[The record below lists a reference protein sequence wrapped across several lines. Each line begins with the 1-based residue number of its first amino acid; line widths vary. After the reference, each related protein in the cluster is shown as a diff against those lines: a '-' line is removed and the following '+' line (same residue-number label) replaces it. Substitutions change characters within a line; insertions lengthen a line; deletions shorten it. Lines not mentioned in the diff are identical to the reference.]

1 MRWRRTQRLRLG
13 LCLLGLVSGCGAGQ
27 VGEPVSRTQRVVLD
41 VSRLPG
47 LSQSDIQ
54 RVELTITGPGI
65 GLPIVTDL
73 DRSASNSWSAVVAGI
88 PAGPARIFQAAAFD
102 STGTIVYQ
110 GTASS
115 DVATGSTLE
124 LVLLLQDPPPP
135 PAGSVPDV
143 GSVEASQG
151 RVPPSTPVDLRVTAT
166 PPAGESVGFTWGA
179 DCPARPI
186 PGASRTPARRTPA
199 GPPLGRS
206 R

>member
-1 MRWRRTQRLRLG
+1 
-13 LCLLGLVSGCGAGQ
+13 
-27 VGEPVSRTQRVVLD
+27 VVLD

-179 DCPARPI
+179 DCPGSTDPGSFSDTSAPNTSWTAPGSQPLTCVLSVKVGGSGGSSVTVYLPI
-186 PGASRTPARRTPA
+186 QVSN
-199 GPPLGRS
+199 
-206 R
+206 